1 MPHLGKNDR
10 VEESAGT
17 VEPSK
22 RKWIILT
29 TSLMTIL
36 TMVDST
42 IANVAL
48 PTIARDINASA
59 SASIWIVNGFQLGMV
74 SGVVPFSQLADI
86 MGYWR
91 LYRLSLIGFMVASLA
106 CSLSHTLLALSIARF
121 VQGFSGAALTVS
133 GPPINR
139 LAFPPKM
146 LGRATGFAAMSV
158 ALGAAAGPIVSGLVL
173 TVAPWP
179 WLFAI
184 NVPLGAVGLVL
195 ALLTIPR
202 TPGSKRAYDVASGAM
217 SIVVFGLGI
226 VGLDTVGH
234 DGPTPLGI
242 MEVVV
247 ALTVGVMFFRRQLTA
262 SLPMFAVDLFAEM
275 RFSLAAFA
283 CFASFVAQ
291 TIPYVSLPF
300 VLQTAMGYTPLQF
313 ALLLLPWLLA
323 SAAISPFAGRLADR
337 FTSSRL
343 AAIGMGIFGVG
354 LLCTAFIGPKAAP
367 FDIAWRLTLCG
378 IGFGIFQSPNNRS
391 IQGSVPRN
399 RSGAAQAIQAMA
411 RVVGQTVGAII
422 VAIVF
427 ASESHRAGSSVA
439 AGTVVVTLTIAAG
452 VAFIAAAAS
461 FWRGVITGSIP
472 LARAS

>member
-1 MPHLGKNDR
+1 

-74 SGVVPFSQLADI
+74 IGVVPFSQLADI

-106 CSLSHTLLALSIARF
+106 CSLSHTLLALSVARF

-158 ALGAAAGPIVSGLVL
+158 ALGSAAGPIVSGLVL
-173 TVAPWP
+173 SVAPWQ

-184 NVPLGAVGLVL
+184 NVPIGAFGLAL

-202 TPGSKRAYDVASGAM
+202 TPGSKRTYDVASGAM
-217 SIVVFGLGI
+217 SIIVFGLGM
-226 VGLDTVGH
+226 VGFVTLGH
-234 DGPTPLGI
+234 DGLTPLGLG
-242 MEVVV
+242 EVVV
-247 ALTVGVMFFRRQLTA
+247 AVVVGIVFFRRQLTI
-262 SLPMFAVDLFAEM
+262 SLPMFPVDLFKEM

-283 CFASFVAQ
+283 CFGSFVAQ
-291 TIPYVSLPF
+291 TVAYVSLPF
-300 VLQTAMGYTPLQF
+300 ALQTAMGYTPLQF
-313 ALLLLPWLLA
+313 AMLLLPWLLA
-323 SAAISPFAGRLADR
+323 SAAIAPFAGRLADR
-337 FTSSRL
+337 FNSSRL
-343 AAIGMGIFGVG
+343 AAIGMAIFGIG
-354 LLCTAFIGPKAAP
+354 LLCTGFIGSNAAP
-367 FDIAWRLTLCG
+367 FDIAWRLLLCG

-391 IQGSVPRN
+391 IQGSVSRD
-399 RSGAAQAIQAMA
+399 RSGGAQAIQGMA

-427 ASESHRAGSSVA
+427 SAESRTAGSGVTTDA
-439 AGTVVVTLTIAAG
+439 IVVTLTIAAA
-452 VAFIAAAAS
+452 VAFMAAAAS
-461 FWRGVITGSIP
+461 IWRGVITGSIP

>member
-1 MPHLGKNDR
+1 VDEL
-10 VEESAGT
+10 AGT

-22 RKWIILT
+22 RKWVILT

-36 TMVDST
+36 TMVDTT

-48 PTIARDINASA
+48 PTIAHDINASA

-74 SGVVPFSQLADI
+74 TGVVPFSQLADI

-91 LYRLSLIGFMVASLA
+91 LYRLSLIGFMIASLA
-106 CSLSHTLLALSIARF
+106 CSLSHTLVALSVARF

-158 ALGAAAGPIVSGLVL
+158 ALGSAAGPIVSGLVL
-173 TVAPWP
+173 SVAPWQ

-184 NVPLGAVGLVL
+184 NVPIAGFGLVL

-202 TPGSKRAYDVASGAM
+202 TPGSKRTYDVASAAM
-217 SIVVFGLGI
+217 SIVVFGIGI
-226 VGLDTVGH
+226 VGFDTVGH

-242 MEVVV
+242 IELLV
-247 ALTVGVMFFRRQLTA
+247 ALIAGVVFFRRQLTLP
-262 SLPMFAVDLFAEM
+262 LPMFPVDLFAEM

-283 CFASFVAQ
+283 CFGSFVAQ
-291 TIPYVSLPF
+291 TVAYVALPF
-300 VLQTAMGYTPLQF
+300 ALQTTMGYTPLQF

-323 SAAISPFAGRLADR
+323 SAAIAPFAGRLADR
-337 FTSSRL
+337 FNSSRL
-343 AAIGMGIFGVG
+343 AAIGMGIFGIG
-354 LLCTAFIGPKAAP
+354 LLCTAFIGPNTAP
-367 FDIAWRLTLCG
+367 FDIAWRLMLCG

-391 IQGSVPRN
+391 IQGSAPRN
-399 RSGAAQAIQAMA
+399 RSGGAQAIQGMA

-427 ASESHRAGSSVA
+427 ATEGHRAGSGVT
-439 AGTVVVTLTIAAG
+439 AGATVVTLTISAG

>member
-1 MPHLGKNDR
+1 M
-10 VEESAGT
+10 EELAGT
-17 VEPSK
+17 VEPAK

-59 SASIWIVNGFQLGMV
+59 AASIWIVNGFQLGMV
-74 SGVVPFSQLADI
+74 IGIVPFSQLADI

-91 LYRLSLIGFMVASLA
+91 LYQLSLIGFMVASLA
-106 CSLSHTLLALSIARF
+106 CSLSHTLVALSVARF

-158 ALGAAAGPIVSGLVL
+158 ALGSAAGPIVSGLVL
-173 TVAPWP
+173 SVAPWP

-184 NVPLGAVGLVL
+184 NIPIGGFGLAL
-195 ALLTIPR
+195 ALLTIPH
-202 TPGSKRAYDVASGAM
+202 TPGSKRTYDIGSAAM
-217 SIVVFGLGI
+217 SVIVFGLGI
-226 VGLDTVGH
+226 VGIDTVGH

-242 MEVVV
+242 MEVIV
-247 ALTVGVMFFRRQLTA
+247 ALIVAVVFFRRQLMIP
-262 SLPMFAVDLFAEM
+262 LPMFAVDLFAEM
-275 RFSLAAFA
+275 RFSLAAFS

-291 TIPYVSLPF
+291 TVAYVSLPF
-300 VLQTAMGYTPLQF
+300 ALQMTMGYTPLQF

-323 SAAISPFAGRLADR
+323 SAAIAPFAGRLADR
-337 FTSSRL
+337 FNSSRL
-343 AAIGMGIFGVG
+343 AATGMGIFGIG
-354 LLCTAFIGPKAAP
+354 LLCTAFIGPNTAP
-367 FDIAWRLTLCG
+367 FDIAWRLLLCG

-391 IQGSVPRN
+391 IQGSAPRN
-399 RSGAAQAIQAMA
+399 RSGAAQAIQGLA

-427 ASESHRAGSSVA
+427 AAESHRGGSGVTG
-439 AGTVVVTLTIAAG
+439 GTMFVTLAISAG

-461 FWRGVITGSIP
+461 FWRGVVTGSIP

>member
-1 MPHLGKNDR
+1 M
-10 VEESAGT
+10 EELAGT

-22 RKWIILT
+22 RKWVILT

-36 TMVDST
+36 TMVDTT

-59 SASIWIVNGFQLGMV
+59 AASIWIVNGFQLGMV
-74 SGVVPFSQLADI
+74 IGIVPLSQLADI

-91 LYRLSLIGFMVASLA
+91 LYQLSLIGFMIASLA
-106 CSLSHTLLALSIARF
+106 CSLSHTLVALSVARF
-121 VQGFSGAALTVS
+121 VQGLSGAALTVS

-146 LGRATGFAAMSV
+146 LGRATGFASMSV
-158 ALGAAAGPIVSGLVL
+158 ALGSAAGPIVSGLVL
-173 TVAPWP
+173 SVAPWQ

-184 NVPLGAVGLVL
+184 NVPIGAFGL
-195 ALLTIPR
+195 ALAVLTIPR
-202 TPGSKRAYDVASGAM
+202 TPGSKRGYDVVSAAM
-217 SIVVFGLGI
+217 SVLVFGLGI
-226 VGLDTVGH
+226 VGIDTVGH

-242 MEVVV
+242 MEIVAAIVAGVV
-247 ALTVGVMFFRRQLTA
+247 FFRRQLA
-262 SLPMFAVDLFAEM
+262 MPLPMFAVDLFAEM

-291 TIPYVSLPF
+291 TVAYVALPF
-300 VLQTAMGYTPLQF
+300 ALQMAMGYTPLQF

-323 SAAISPFAGRLADR
+323 SAAVAPFAGRLADR
-337 FTSSRL
+337 FNSSRL
-343 AAIGMGIFGVG
+343 AAIGMGIFGIG
-354 LLCTAFIGPKAAP
+354 LLCAAFIGPNSAP
-367 FDIAWRLTLCG
+367 FDIAWRLLLCG

-391 IQGSVPRN
+391 IQGSAPRD
-399 RSGAAQAIQAMA
+399 RSGAAQAIQGLA

-427 ASESHRAGSSVA
+427 AAESHRTGSEVTG
-439 AGTVVVTLTIAAG
+439 GTIVVTLTISAG
-452 VAFIAAAAS
+452 VALIAAAAS